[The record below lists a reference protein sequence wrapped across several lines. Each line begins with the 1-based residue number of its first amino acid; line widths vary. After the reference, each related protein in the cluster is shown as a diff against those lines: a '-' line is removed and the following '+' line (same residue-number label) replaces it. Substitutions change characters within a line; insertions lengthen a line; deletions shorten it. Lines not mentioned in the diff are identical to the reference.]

1 MEWQP
6 IETAPKD
13 GTGFIAWD
21 GAFMEVCKFL
31 ANGKLVLA
39 WKFVLLRSEAPMRC
53 NPLDAITGAAE
64 MTRSETRAYEAM
76 RALIA
81 KGITDEKTLVDHAA
95 TIIRDD
101 RTAQRV
107 FDRRF
112 KTYDAN

>member
-1 MEWQP
+1 MGRLWRSASSWQMVNLCWH
-6 IETAPKD
+6 E
-13 GTGFIAWD
+13 
-21 GAFMEVCKFL
+21 
-31 ANGKLVLA
+31 